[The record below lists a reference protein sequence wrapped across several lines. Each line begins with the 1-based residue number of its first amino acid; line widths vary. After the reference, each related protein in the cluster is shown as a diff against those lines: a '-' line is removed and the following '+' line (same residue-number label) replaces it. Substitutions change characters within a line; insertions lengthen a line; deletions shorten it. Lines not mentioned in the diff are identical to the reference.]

1 MVARFAY
8 AAHTKV
14 SHDASSSSEQ
24 NDDDDDDDD
33 AKSYSK
39 KAMNGKIQGGV
50 EPHLKQPIVDWP
62 R

>member
-1 MVARFAY
+1 MNDNY
-8 AAHTKV
+8 A
-14 SHDASSSSEQ
+14 
-24 NDDDDDDDD
+24 DDDDDDDDDDDEDDDDDDDNDEDDDD